1 MKPLLVVFFLLLL
14 TLPKAQEKTS
24 TLEENVSILS
34 DSFSMP
40 QLDRDRRIW
49 IYLPPSYTLEKSKT
63 YPVLYLHDG
72 QNLFDEATSYA
83 GEWGIDE
90 TLNALAK
97 EGFTE
102 AIVVGIDNGGEKRIE
117 ELSPFPN
124 AQYGGGK
131 GKEYMAFI
139 VETLKPYIDQNYR
152 TKKGAKHTLLGGSS
166 LGALISVY
174 GAASYPKTFGKVLS
188 FSSAFWFNKYS
199 LRQYLAQ
206 LPKSLGKH
214 KYYFIEGTHEMKDMK
229 GNTDSV
235 IFLLK
240 SKGVKDKNIYYRTD
254 EDGKHNEAYWRKE
267 FPSAYKWLM
276 D

>member
-1 MKPLLVVFFLLLL
+1 MRPILFLLLL
-14 TLPKAQEKTS
+14 SLFSWSKAQEKTS
-24 TLEENVSILS
+24 TREPNVSILS
-34 DSFSMP
+34 ESFSMP
-40 QLDRDRRIW
+40 QLERERRIW
-49 IYLPPSYTLEKSKT
+49 IYLPLSYHTNTSKT

-72 QNLFDEATSYA
+72 QNLFDQATSYS

-90 TLNALAK
+90 TLNRLTK
-97 EGFTE
+97 EGIEE
-102 AIVVGIDNGGEKRIE
+102 AIVVGIDNGGDKRIE
-117 ELSPFPN
+117 ELSPFAN

-152 TKKGAKHTLLGGSS
+152 TKEGRKHTLLGGSS

-174 GAASYPKTFGKVLS
+174 GAATYPKTFGKVLS

-199 LRQYLAQ
+199 LRQYLSQ
-206 LPKSLGKH
+206 LPKQLGKQ

-229 GNTDSV
+229 GNTDAV

-267 FPSAYKWLM
+267 FPAAYQWLM
-276 D
+276 N